1 MNRYT
6 GLTHFLASR
15 ISETFVPPDNAAA
28 IPCTTAA
35 AECFGSLMHKA
46 WIAADG
52 QPRAA
57 PS

>member
-28 IPCTTAA
+28 IPCNIA
-35 AECFGSLMHKA
+35 AECFGSLMRKA
-46 WIAADG
+46 LTAADG